1 MKRLVCVAGVLAVLG
16 AATLSTVLAGADDT
30 PSIKQV
36 MVKLHKGADAPIAV
50 LKTQLKS
57 DTPDWA
63 KVQKATKDF
72 VILGASLAKNDPPKG
87 DAASWK
93 PLANAY
99 FADSKATDDAASA
112 KDLNA
117 ARASFGKLAAS
128 CKSCHVA
135 HKGK

>member
-1 MKRLVCVAGVLAVLG
+1 MKRLVCIAGALAVLG
-16 AATLSTVLAGADDT
+16 AATLSTVLAGGDDT

-36 MVKLHKGADAPIAV
+36 MVKLHKGANSPIAL
-50 LKTQLKS
+50 LKAELKS
-57 DTPDWA
+57 DTPDWD

-72 VILGASLAKNDPPKG
+72 VILGASLGKNDPPKG

-93 PLANAY
+93 ALAAAY
-99 FADSKATDDAASA
+99 FANSKATDDAASA
-112 KDLNA
+112 KDLPA
-117 ARASFGKLAAS
+117 ARASFAKLSAS